1 MADHAPGVSV
11 TLHGIDALRAQLRG
25 WLENPRVNEVLLSRR
40 VFTSAIEIGH
50 IHQDMDQYNP
60 RGLALITKKLLSHPR
75 VRIRILAF
83 APDRKA
89 GREAMDSLLA
99 WAKEAAAF
107 DPAAKAN

>member
-1 MADHAPGVSV
+1 MSEVTDGSV
-11 TLHGIDALRAQLRG
+11 TSLVQRLRE
-25 WLENPRVNEVLLSRR
+25 WLENPQINRVLLERR
-40 VFTSAIEIGH
+40 VFTSAIEIAKLH
-50 IHQDMDQYNP
+50 EDLDQYNP
-60 RGLALITKKLLSHPR
+60 RALALITKKLLSHPR

-107 DPAAKAN
+107 DPKAQAN

>member
-1 MADHAPGVSV
+1 MV
-11 TLHGIDALRAQLRG
+11 LHGIDALRAQLRG

-40 VFTSAIEIGH
+40 VFTSAIEIGLLH
-50 IHQDMDQYNP
+50 ENMHLYNP
-60 RGLALITKKLLSHPR
+60 RGLAFITKKLLSHPR
-75 VRIRILAF
+75 VRIRILAL